1 MTDNT
6 KNQKILKRL
15 APILVYGRP
24 VLVFAGMICAIA
36 VMLNRNPA
44 VFFLG
49 TVLFFV
55 SMIFDLVDG
64 WFAERFLPNT
74 NLARLTDRM
83 MNRIVYSI
91 VFPLLAA
98 GMMWRLVYV
107 TPDLAGI
114 EEGIERVHAVFVL
127 ILCVAVLIRDN
138 FAHFMR
144 GYAVR
149 CGQEP
154 ELQEIN
160 RLRTIVAAPLGF
172 VLYIYAF
179 YVPPP
184 GDPPAVFRIFE
195 TIAAIPVENLL
206 VVEILFLVINF
217 GSMAVYF
224 KKYGS
229 FFLDEICLDDNLLRR
244 RILAVFPNSLTVMN
258 AVMGLLAV
266 FFAYQ
271 GKILESYLLLM
282 GAAVFDKLDGAMARK
297 LGLTEPLPDTENGKA
312 PSFGAVLDDI
322 ADGISFCIAPGWI
335 FYIAISGHPDA
346 HVQGLPAGPVAVVY
360 VLAGFG
366 RLCYF
371 TLDKNPIPGIFK
383 GMPTP
388 GAALL
393 VVAPL
398 ILLGEAHVEA
408 FQWERAIAGFSTGLM
423 VFAAVVM
430 NAYPL
435 KYIHMGRFMDRNP
448 WFTWSTLILGIV
460 FVFTPYFGYLAL
472 SLMILYTFS
481 AVLTRGID
489 PETAARESRGRM

>member
-1 MTDNT
+1 MFIIIREPGMKRD
-6 KNQKILKRL
+6 QKILKRL
-15 APILVYGRP
+15 APIFVYGRP

-36 VMLNRNPA
+36 VMLNRNPS

-49 TVLFFV
+49 TALFFV
-55 SMIFDLVDG
+55 SMVFDLVDG

-74 NLARLTDRM
+74 NLARLADRM

-98 GMMWRLVYV
+98 GMMWRLLYT
-107 TPDLAGI
+107 TPDY
-114 EEGIERVHAVFVL
+114 ERLELVHAVFVL

-144 GYAVR
+144 GYAIR
-149 CGQEP
+149 YGQEP

-172 VLYIYAF
+172 MLYIYAF
-179 YVPPP
+179 YVPSST
-184 GDPPAVFRIFE
+184 DPSIIYRLLERIA
-195 TIAAIPVENLL
+195 TMPVENLL
-206 VVEILFLVINF
+206 VIEILFLVINF
-217 GSMAVYF
+217 GSIAVYCR
-224 KKYGS
+224 KYGR

-244 RILAVFPNSLTVMN
+244 RILSVFPNALTVMN
-258 AVMGLLAV
+258 AIMGILAV

-271 GKILESYLLLM
+271 GKMLESYLLLL

-297 LGLTEPLPDTENGKA
+297 LGLTEPLPEMENRRTV
-312 PSFGAVLDDI
+312 SFGALLDDI

-335 FYIAISGHPDA
+335 FYITISTHPDA
-346 HVQGLPAGPVAVVY
+346 YVQALPAGVVALVY
-360 VLAGFG
+360 TIAGFV

-388 GAALL
+388 AAALL
-393 VVAPL
+393 VIAPL
-398 ILLGEAHVEA
+398 VVLGQAEVEGA
-408 FQWERAIAGFSTGLM
+408 QWARQVAVFATGLM
-423 VFAAVVM
+423 VFASILM

-435 KYIHMGRFMDRNP
+435 KYIHMGRFMDRKP
-448 WFTWSTLILGIV
+448 WFTRIMFITGIV
-460 FVFTPYFGYLAL
+460 FVFTPYFGHLAL
-472 SLMILYTFS
+472 ILMVLYVFS
-481 AVLTRGID
+481 PLATRRID
-489 PETAARESRGRM
+489 SETAAREK